1 MYINETF
8 FCRIGS
14 KQDIVDKLISMVPEH
29 KIYVEPFVG
38 GGSMFWK
45 MDNKSKMIINDID
58 KQLIEGYRLLKK
70 NDDNKLIIPPTIE
83 EKQQLV
89 NRKARD
95 DNERLTQ
102 ILLLSCNTFGS
113 QGKYKIYKNTAH
125 IQKIKKINEYSNK
138 LKNTTILNQD
148 FKKVIKKYDSKDTFF
163 FLDPPYEKSI
173 DTLYDNYFIDY
184 KELVSIL
191 SNIKG
196 FFMLTINDSPNIRNL
211 FKKFNIVQIVVKQK
225 SNSELGGSGDRRELI
240 IMNYEF

>member
-1 MYINETF
+1 MKPF

-58 KQLIEGYRLLKK
+58 KQLIEGYRLLK
-70 NDDNKLIIPPTIE
+70 NGDNKLIIPPTIE

-89 NRKARD
+89 NRKARN

-148 FKKVIKKYDSKDTFF
+148 FKKVIKKYDSTDTFF

-240 IMNYEF
+240 IMNYEL